1 LGSGLVSVRGR
12 RRRLVPSR
20 VAASPPTSPLT
31 GASAHARMPRIECP
45 LCLEWTYHTST
56 TFCGHTFCSACL
68 SRWVAAA
75 GTCPVCRE
83 GIRKD
88 GSMDDSKEARARR
101 LTMAMEMEHEERERE
116 RLRLLEQERHNQ
128 CAARMDT
135 GPADPAHPQVT

>member
-1 LGSGLVSVRGR
+1 
-12 RRRLVPSR
+12 
-20 VAASPPTSPLT
+20 
-31 GASAHARMPRIECP
+31 MPRIECP

-68 SRWVAAA
+68 SRGVAAA

-101 LTMAMEMEHEERERE
+101 LTMAMEIEHEERERE